1 MPFKSALDAI
11 ITLLF
16 CPGNSGEYGERIEG
30 ITRLD
35 KLLYLLVKE
44 TKVGE
49 PLEEELGF
57 EAYDYGPYSSEIYD
71 AMETLSD
78 VGLVNVQTREYKSYE
93 EISDARMIFRETLD
107 DETALTA
114 ATRQVQIFAL
124 SEGGMRAG
132 KKLFDLLSPEEQTDV
147 RRVKERFNSISL
159 KELIEYVYRKY
170 PYSAV
175 KSKVKESILKG
186 SKFGSRTEMKP
197 FVREEEEFRP

>member
-1 MPFKSALDAI
+1 MPFKSALDVI

-49 PLEEELGF
+49 PLEKELGF

-71 AMETLSD
+71 AMETLRD
-78 VGLVNVQTREYKSYE
+78 VGLVNVQTREYRSYE
-93 EISDARMIFRETLD
+93 EISDVQMIFRETLD

-124 SEGGMRAG
+124 SEAGMRAG